1 MINTGTLMVK
11 RYDNTLT
18 SSYALPITVCKM
30 GVLMKISHKTS
41 LTVHTAV
48 KQRLVSNVLYQST
61 DIIIILSPV
70 FSGGWLFLLWA
81 NTLNCS
87 MQMRAITKLLGEEMT
102 AEVGFI
108 GGLTQLSWKPHRIM
122 QLSNG
127 YNLMLG
133 PEIASTLLFVPWT
146 DPYEKEIQWLPSKLS
161 ICVVQSRGGLVWGRK
176 MLDWIQ
182 YPSWGFVTI

>member
-1 MINTGTLMVK
+1 MVK
-11 RYDNTLT
+11 LAWQYNAD
-18 SSYALPITVCKM
+18 
-30 GVLMKISHKTS
+30 
-41 LTVHTAV
+41 V
-48 KQRLVSNVLYQST
+48 KQRLVSNVLYKST

-108 GGLTQLSWKPHRIM
+108 GGLTQLSWKPHRIT

-127 YNLMLG
+127 YNLMIC
-133 PEIASTLLFVPWT
+133 PEFASAPTFLFHELIHMKRRFFDYRTNCQFVLCKG
-146 DPYEKEIQWLPSKLS
+146 KEGSFERGKCWNGFNFQNQSLIRMWNMLAHTVRNALS
-161 ICVVQSRGGLVWGRK
+161 IFLV
-176 MLDWIQ
+176 
-182 YPSWGFVTI
+182 STISHMYQKGIIWFEL